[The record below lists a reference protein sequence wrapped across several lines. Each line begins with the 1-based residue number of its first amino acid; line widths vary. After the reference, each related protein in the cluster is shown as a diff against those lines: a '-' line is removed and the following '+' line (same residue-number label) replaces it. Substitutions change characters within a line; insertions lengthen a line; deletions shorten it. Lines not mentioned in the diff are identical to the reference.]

1 MEEITTEEKIS
12 FGKAQVEAFRAL
24 RKAFQMDA
32 EREKLLRDSR
42 TEDPTPS
49 KHVKAWFKT
58 GWVNVLVWLLSA
70 AIMWKLLEPK
80 KDKRRSHHGINKYGE
95 PY

>member
-1 MEEITTEEKIS
+1 MAEITTEEKIS
-12 FGKAQVEAFRAL
+12 FGKAQVKAFQAL
-24 RKAFQMDA
+24 RKAFQMDS
-32 EREKLLRDSR
+32 EREKLLRDSGR
-42 TEDPTPS
+42 EDPTPG
-49 KHVKAWFKT
+49 KYKKEWLKT
-58 GWVNVLVWLLSA
+58 GWVNLVVWVIAA